1 VSGLSLR
8 IDVSG
13 LPILVRGIAPGLRP
27 SLEDA
32 WAGFLVPQ
40 TSDPILE
47 VQVEDGSKTLTPGR
61 VMVGGIAVKRE
72 GDVVRFVRDEAEGS
86 LDLVAGRATVALSA
100 GEDTRRAWGLV
111 NLVHAALAW
120 RLASRGGGI
129 VHAAG
134 VLVEGRAFLLIG
146 SEGAGKS
153 TFARVAATAGLPV
166 VGDDQVVVLRS
177 GGGLEAVGAPVR
189 NREHVSAGRG
199 RWPIAAF
206 LLPRHGAP
214 AAVAPASRLD
224 LLPRLAANLV
234 YNLFEEE
241 GLLDR
246 IAEGVPA
253 RWLTFAPDPS
263 FVPLL
268 RAL

>member
-1 VSGLSLR
+1 MSPRSLS

-13 LPILVRGIAPGLRP
+13 LPIRVHGLPPGLRE

-32 WAGFLVPQ
+32 WAGFVVPAV
-40 TSDPILE
+40 SDPILD
-47 VQVEDGSKTLTPGR
+47 VSVEEGTRPLTPGR
-61 VMVGGIAVKRE
+61 VMVGGISVKRE
-72 GDVVRFVRDEAEGS
+72 GDVVRFARDEAEGS
-86 LDLVAGRATVALSA
+86 LDLASGSATVALSA
-100 GEDTRRAWGLV
+100 GDDKRRAWGLV

-120 RLASRGGGI
+120 RLAPQGGGI
-129 VHAAG
+129 LHAAG
-134 VLVEGRAFLLIG
+134 IVVEGRAFLLIG

-153 TFARVAATAGLPV
+153 TFADVAASAGLLV

-177 GGGLEAVGAPVR
+177 GGRLEALGAPVR
-189 NREHVSAGRG
+189 NREHVNAPKG
-199 RWPIAAF
+199 RWPVAAF

-214 AAVAPASRLD
+214 ASLAPASRLD
-224 LLPRLAANLV
+224 LLPRLTANLP
-234 YNLFEEE
+234 YALFEHE
-241 GLLDR
+241 GLLQE
-246 IAEGVPA
+246 IADGVPA